1 MGFRT
6 NPEKAL
12 HHVCEGSEGE
22 GGSSVHAPA
31 VLLRDLRKDQCGGL
45 GSLPSPKRGIRDNV
59 DSLKHYPVL
68 GKRLSTYDFE
78 KGGAVLSQVRVT
90 SCANYIVSSRNLLQ
104 VS

>member
-1 MGFRT
+1 MFV
-6 NPEKAL
+6 KAARERGAAVYTL
-12 HHVCEGSEGE
+12 LPYCCET
-22 GGSSVHAPA
+22 
-31 VLLRDLRKDQCGGL
+31 L
-45 GSLPSPKRGIRDNV
+45 GRINVGALIVFPPPKRGIRDDV